1 MKTIKVFFVLFFGLL
16 FISGCTGEQKT
27 TDIYMYPD
35 NISLPYIKFPED
47 IVDMHGELEN
57 KERFDEFLLNVEQG
71 KEDSI
76 RVVRYTTEGD
86 PILYE
91 YDFDKE
97 AIKVKI
103 DTSRDGF
110 GQKEIFHTTCSAI
123 KVDETS
129 NRTSYNVKECVPKIE
144 DSTILVIEHK

>member
-1 MKTIKVFFVLFFGLL
+1 MKTINVFLLLFLGLL
-16 FISGCTGEQKT
+16 FISGCKGEQKS
-27 TDIYMYPD
+27 TDIYVYPD
-35 NISLPYIKFPED
+35 NMPLPYIKVPED

-71 KEDSI
+71 IEDSI
-76 RVVRYTTEGD
+76 RVVRFTTEGA

-97 AIKVKI
+97 IIKLKI
-103 DTSRDGF
+103 DSTRDGF
-110 GQKEIFHTTCSAI
+110 GQKEIIHTSCNAI

-129 NRTSYNVKECVPKIE
+129 NRTSYNLKGCNPKIE
-144 DSTILVIEHK
+144 DSTILVIEHN